1 MTKPTPAAART
12 NPGATAPRRDGGGAS
27 TKRGPAK
34 PKGPSRNPAV
44 AALRR
49 EVRAMLSE
57 AGCPAPV
64 VARIA
69 SGDRIGT
76 RDAEL
81 LAIRRAVIGRL
92 HAAGCPTLLMARL
105 FGLTRQH
112 VNYEVRHGKA
122 GPATIGNG
130 H

>member
-1 MTKPTPAAART
+1 MTKPTPTAARPD
-12 NPGATAPRRDGGGAS
+12 PGAIAPRRDGGGAS
-27 TKRGPAK
+27 TKRGLAK
-34 PKGPSRNPAV
+34 PKGPSRDPAV
-44 AALRR
+44 IALRR
-49 EVRAMLSE
+49 EVRAMLRE

-69 SGDRIGT
+69 GGDRIGN
-76 RDAEL
+76 RDPEL
-81 LAIRRAVIGRL
+81 LAIRRAVICRL

-122 GPATIGNG
+122 GQAAATGEG
-130 H
+130 